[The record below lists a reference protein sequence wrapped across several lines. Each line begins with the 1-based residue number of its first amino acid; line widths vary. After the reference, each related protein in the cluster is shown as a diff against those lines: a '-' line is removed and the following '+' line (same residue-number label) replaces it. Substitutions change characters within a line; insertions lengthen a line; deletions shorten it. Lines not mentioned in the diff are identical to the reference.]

1 MKQSIKTAA
10 LCVALTATSAGVV
23 SCMSQNEKSTGCVS
37 PQEKLLVHD
46 QQINEIIAQMSL
58 EEKVEMLHSKT
69 IMSSEGVPRLGI
81 QDVKYADGP
90 FAVREEIGDG
100 FRPMNWTTDSAT
112 YYPTGSALAATWSYD
127 LAYAYGNGLGT
138 EARRRGKDI
147 ILGPAM
153 NIQRLPIGGRTY
165 EYFSE
170 DPALNA
176 VLAVGFTKGMQD
188 AGTAACLKHYAL
200 NNQETNRGSV
210 DVIIAERPM
219 REIYLKAFEAAVK
232 EGGAM
237 CVMPAY
243 NKVNGYYGSENNHL
257 NNVILRGE
265 WGFKG
270 MTVSDWGGTHST
282 MGAALGGLN
291 VQMTGDNYFG
301 PALIDSVRAGKLDES
316 IVDDKVREI
325 LRLRFAIEPITADNA
340 NKVKISQKEQQQT
353 AYNVAA
359 KSIVL
364 LKNEKATL
372 PFDPATTKKIAVIGL
387 NATAIT
393 GSGGMGAG
401 AKTPYEITPLQ
412 GLKNRLGNSVEIR
425 YAQAYK
431 HYMGMF
437 AGQRAGT
444 AEIANSLDEA
454 PDAALLKEAL
464 ETAKGADLVLF
475 FAGTNKFIESEG
487 IDRENILLPVSQD
500 IIISKIAEVNP
511 NIVTVVVSGGPCDLR
526 VVESKSNAIVQAWW
540 NGLEGG
546 HALADVLLGRIAP
559 SGKLPFTFPLK
570 LEDSPAFALNTFS
583 DEVVSDGD
591 VFAAQFRHDIVGDTE
606 YNAEDRSP
614 KAYYSEGL
622 LVGYRWFDTK
632 EIPVLY
638 PFGHGLS
645 YVDFGYANLHI
656 DKSNYAADET
666 ITVTFDLTNNGAME
680 ADEVVQLYV
689 SRPNAKVEWPVKELK
704 AFRRVTLGAGNSQ
717 TVELSFPVADL
728 RYWDEATNGWQLEKG
743 TIELLVGGSSAQLP
757 LKVTVE
763 I

>member
-1 MKQSIKTAA
+1 MKRILKNAVRLMIIT
-10 LCVALTATSAGVV
+10 TIAGANA
-23 SCMSQNEKSTGCVS
+23 QNT
-37 PQEKLLVHD
+37 PQEKLTVND
-46 QQINEIIAQMSL
+46 QKINAIIAQMTL

-81 QDVKYADGP
+81 QDIKYADGP

-100 FRPMNWTTDSAT
+100 FQPLNWTTDSAT

-127 LAYAYGNGLGT
+127 LAYDYGKALGT

-153 NIQRLPIGGRTY
+153 NIQRLPVGGRTY

-170 DPALNA
+170 DPALNT
-176 VLAVGFTKGMQD
+176 VLAVGYTKGMQD

-291 VQMTGDNYFG
+291 VQMTGDNFFG
-301 PALIDSVRAGKLDES
+301 PPLIEAVREGKLNES
-316 IVDDKVREI
+316 VIDDKVREI
-325 LRLRFAIEPITADNA
+325 LRLRFAVEAIPNEKA
-340 NKVKISQKEQQQT
+340 NTVKISQKEQQEV
-353 AYNVAA
+353 AYNVATKA
-359 KSIVL
+359 IVL
-364 LKNEKATL
+364 LKNEKTVL
-372 PFDPATTKKIAVIGL
+372 PINPSKTKKIAVIGL
-387 NATAIT
+387 NATAPT
-393 GSGGMGAG
+393 AWGGMGAG

-412 GLKNRLGNSVEIR
+412 GLQNRLGDQVEIQ

-431 HYMGMF
+431 NFLGMF
-437 AGQRAGT
+437 AAYRPNDPTLAQT
-444 AEIANSLDEA
+444 LDEA
-454 PDAALLKEAL
+454 PDATLLAEAL
-464 ETAKGADLVLF
+464 SVARNADLVLF

-487 IDRENILLPVSQD
+487 VDRENITLPVSQD
-500 IIISKIAEVNP
+500 LIIAKLAEVNP

-526 VVESKSNAIVQAWW
+526 VVEEKSKAIVQAWW

-546 HALADVLLGRIAP
+546 HALADVLLGTIAP

-570 LEDSPAFALNTFS
+570 LEDSPAYALNNFS
-583 DEVVSDGD
+583 SEVVSDGD
-591 VFAAQFRHDIVGDTE
+591 VFAAQFRHDIVGDAE
-606 YNAEDRSP
+606 YDPNIHSP
-614 KAYYSEGL
+614 KAYYSEGS

-632 EIPVLY
+632 GVPVLY

-645 YVDFGYANLHI
+645 YVDFNYANI
-656 DKSNYAADET
+656 RSDKKQYAADD
-666 ITVTFDLTNNGAME
+666 IIKVSFDLTNQGTMA

-689 SRPNAKVEWPVKELK
+689 RRLDAQVEWPNKELK
-704 AFRRVTLGAGNSQ
+704 TFERVTLAAGQ
-717 TVELSFPVADL
+717 TRTVTLEVPVAEL
-728 RYWDEATNGWQLEKG
+728 RYWDESTNGWQLENG
-743 TIELLVGGSSAQLP
+743 QLEVLVGRSSADMP
-757 LKVTVE
+757 LKMTVG

>member
-1 MKQSIKTAA
+1 MKQSMKNVAGLLLIATLAGCNAA
-10 LCVALTATSAGVV
+10 QQQS
-23 SCMSQNEKSTGCVS
+23 SS
-37 PQEKLLVHD
+37 PQEKLTVND
-46 QQINEIIAQMSL
+46 KKINELIAQMSL

-81 QDVKYADGP
+81 QDIKYADGP
-90 FAVREEIGDG
+90 FAVREELGDG
-100 FRPMNWTTDSAT
+100 FRPLNWTTDSAT
-112 YYPTGSALAATWSYD
+112 YYPTGSALAATWSSD
-127 LAYAYGNGLGT
+127 LAYQYGNALGT

-176 VLAVGFTKGMQD
+176 VLAVGYTKGMQD

-200 NNQETNRGSV
+200 NNQETNRGSM

-243 NKVNGYYGSENNHL
+243 NKVNGYYGSENIHL
-257 NNVILRGE
+257 NNDILRGE

-282 MGAALGGLN
+282 MGAALGGLD

-301 PALIDSVRAGKLDES
+301 PVLIDSVRAGKLNES

-325 LRLRFAIEPITADNA
+325 LRLRFAIEAIPDDKA
-340 NKVKISQKEQQQT
+340 NTVKISQKEQQQV
-353 AYNVAA
+353 AYNVAT

-364 LKNEKATL
+364 LKNEKAAL
-372 PFDPATTKKIAVIGL
+372 PINTAKTKKIAVIGL
-387 NATAIT
+387 NATAT
-393 GSGGMGAG
+393 TASGGMGAG

-412 GLKNRLGNSVEIR
+412 GLKNRIGQGVEIQ
-425 YAQAYK
+425 YAPAYK

-437 AGQRAGT
+437 AGNKANT
-444 AEIANSLDEA
+444 PVIAQTLDEA
-454 PDAALLKEAL
+454 PDATLLAEAI
-464 ETAKGADLVLF
+464 AAARNADLVLF

-487 IDRENILLPVSQD
+487 IDRENITLPVSQD
-500 IIISKIAEVNP
+500 VIIAKIAEVNP

-526 VVESKSNAIVQAWW
+526 VVEKKSNAIVQAWW

-546 HALADVLLGRIAP
+546 NALADVLLGNISP

-570 LEDSPAFALNTFS
+570 LEDSPAFALGNFS
-583 DEVVSDGD
+583 KEVVSDGD
-591 VFAAQFRHDIVGDTE
+591 VFATQFRHDIVGDTE
-606 YNAEDRSP
+606 YDPADRSP
-614 KAYYSEGL
+614 KVRYSEGS

-632 EIPVLY
+632 NIPVLY

-645 YVDFGYANLHI
+645 YTKFEYANI
-656 DKSNYAADET
+656 KSDKTKYAAND
-666 ITVTFDLTNNGAME
+666 IIKISFDVANKGSME

-689 SRPNAKVEWPVKELK
+689 SRPDAKVEWPQKELK
-704 AFRRVTLGAGNSQ
+704 AFRRVSIGAGQ
-717 TVELSFPVADL
+717 TQAITLEVPVAEL
-728 RYWDEATNGWQLEKG
+728 RYWDEAANGWELENG
-743 TIELLVGGSSAQLP
+743 SIEVLVGTSSAELP
-757 LKVTVE
+757 LRTTVS

>member
-1 MKQSIKTAA
+1 MKRITKNLA
-10 LCVALTATSAGVV
+10 LLVLITTMAGCISNVP
-23 SCMSQNEKSTGCVS
+23 QNT
-37 PQEKLLVHD
+37 PQEKLTVND
-46 QQINEIIAQMSL
+46 KKINEIITQMTL

-69 IMSSEGVPRLGI
+69 IMSSEGIPRLGI
-81 QDVKYADGP
+81 QDIKYADGP

-100 FRPMNWTTDSAT
+100 FQPLNWTSDSAT

-127 LAYAYGNGLGT
+127 LAYDYGNALGT

-153 NIQRLPIGGRTY
+153 NIQRLPVGGRTY

-176 VLAVGFTKGMQD
+176 VLAVGYTKGMQD

-200 NNQETNRGSV
+200 NNQETNRGSI

-291 VQMTGDNYFG
+291 VQMTGDEYLG
-301 PALIDSVRAGKLDES
+301 PPLIDSVRAGKINES
-316 IVDDKVREI
+316 VIDDKVREI
-325 LRLRFAIEPITADNA
+325 LRLRFAIEAIPNDKA
-340 NKVKISQKEQQQT
+340 NTVKISQKEQQQV

-364 LKNEKATL
+364 LKNGKEVL
-372 PFDPATTKKIAVIGL
+372 PIDTKKTKKIAVIGL
-387 NATAIT
+387 NATAT
-393 GSGGMGAG
+393 TASGGMGAG

-412 GLKNRLGNSVEIR
+412 GLKNRIENDVEIQ
-425 YAQAYK
+425 YAPAYK
-431 HYMGMF
+431 NYMGMF
-437 AGQRAGT
+437 AGSKANT
-444 AEIANSLDEA
+444 CEIAQTLDEA
-454 PDAALLKEAL
+454 PDATLLAEAI
-464 ETAKGADLVLF
+464 AAARNADLILF

-487 IDRENILLPVSQD
+487 IDRENILLPVCQD
-500 IIISKIAEVNP
+500 IIITKLAEVNP

-526 VVESKSNAIVQAWW
+526 VVEKKSDAIVQAWW

-546 HALADVLLGRIAP
+546 HALADVLLGNISP

-570 LEDSPAFALNTFS
+570 LEDSPAYALGNFS
-583 DEVVSDGD
+583 KEVISDGD
-591 VFAAQFRHDIVGDTE
+591 VFAAQFRHDIVGETE
-606 YNAEDRSP
+606 YDHNVNSP
-614 KAYYSEGL
+614 KAHYSEGL

-632 EIPVLY
+632 NMPVLY

-645 YVDFGYANLHI
+645 YANFDYANI
-656 DKSNYAADET
+656 KSDKSNYAANDV
-666 ITVTFDLTNNGAME
+666 IKISFDVTNKGSME

-689 SRPNAKVEWPVKELK
+689 RHLDAKVEWPYKELK
-704 AFRRVTLGAGNSQ
+704 SFQRTTIAAGKTQSVTLE
-717 TVELSFPVADL
+717 VPVAEL
-728 RYWDEATNGWQLEKG
+728 RYWDEASNGWKLESG
-743 TIELLVGGSSAQLP
+743 TIEVLVGTSSAKLP
-757 LKVTVE
+757 LTTKIT

>member
-1 MKQSIKTAA
+1 MKQIIKSMT
-10 LCVALTATSAGVV
+10 LLV
-23 SCMSQNEKSTGCVS
+23 SLAVITGCNTPQS
-37 PQEKLLVHD
+37 TPQEKLIVND
-46 QQINEIIAQMSL
+46 EKINEIIAQMTL

-81 QDVKYADGP
+81 QDIKYADGP
-90 FAVREEIGDG
+90 FAVREEIGEG
-100 FRPMNWTTDSAT
+100 FQPLNWTTDSAT

-127 LAYAYGNGLGT
+127 LAYDYGNALGI

-170 DPALNA
+170 DPVLNA
-176 VLAVGFTKGMQD
+176 ILAVGYTKGMQD
-188 AGTAACLKHYAL
+188 AGIAACLKHYAL

-270 MTVSDWGGTHST
+270 MTVSDWGGTHNT

-301 PALIDSVRAGKLDES
+301 PALIDSVRAGKLNES

-325 LRLRFAIEPITADNA
+325 LRLRFAIEPIQNDKA
-340 NKVKISQKEQQQT
+340 NTVKISQKEQQQV

-364 LKNEKATL
+364 LKNEKEVL
-372 PFDPATTKKIAVIGL
+372 PINIKQTKKIAVIGL
-387 NATAIT
+387 NATAT
-393 GSGGMGAG
+393 TASGGMGAG

-412 GLKNRLGNSVEIR
+412 GLKNRIGNDVEIQ
-425 YAQAYK
+425 YAPAYK
-431 HYMGMF
+431 NYMGMF
-437 AGQRAGT
+437 AGSKANT
-444 AEIANSLDEA
+444 PEIAQTLDEA
-454 PDAALLKEAL
+454 PDATLLAEAI
-464 ETAKGADLVLF
+464 AAARNADLVLF

-500 IIISKIAEVNP
+500 IIIAKLAEVNP
-511 NIVTVVVSGGPCDLR
+511 NIVTIVVSGGPCDLR
-526 VVESKSNAIVQAWW
+526 VVERKSNAIVQAWW

-546 HALADVLLGRIAP
+546 HALADVLLGNISP

-570 LEDSPAFALNTFS
+570 LEDSPAYALNNFS
-583 DEVVSDGD
+583 KEVVSDGD
-591 VFAAQFRHDIVGDTE
+591 VFAAQFRHDIVGETE
-606 YNAEDRSP
+606 YDHNANSP
-614 KAYYSEGL
+614 KAHYSEGL

-632 EIPVLY
+632 NMPVLY

-645 YVDFGYANLHI
+645 YVSFDYANI
-656 DKSNYAADET
+656 KSDKSKYAPNDVIKISFD
-666 ITVTFDLTNNGAME
+666 ITNKGSME

-689 SRPNAKVEWPVKELK
+689 HRPDAKVEWPHKELK
-704 AFRRVTLGAGNSQ
+704 AFRRSTLAAGKTQSI
-717 TVELSFPVADL
+717 TLEIPVAEL
-728 RYWDEATNGWQLEKG
+728 RYWDEASNGWKLENG
-743 TIELLVGGSSAQLP
+743 TIEILVGTSSAKLP
-757 LKVTVE
+757 LTTKIT

>member
-1 MKQSIKTAA
+1 MKQIIKAATVLMTFTAI
-10 LCVALTATSAGVV
+10 TACHAP
-23 SCMSQNEKSTGCVS
+23 QL
-37 PQEKLLVHD
+37 PQEKLTVND
-46 QQINEIIAQMSL
+46 EKINRIISEMTL

-81 QDVKYADGP
+81 QDIKYADGP
-90 FAVREEIGDG
+90 FAVREELGEG
-100 FRPMNWTTDSAT
+100 FRPLNWTTDSAT
-112 YYPTGSALAATWSYD
+112 YFPTGSALAATWSYK
-127 LAYAYGNGLGT
+127 LAYDYGNALGT

-153 NIQRLPIGGRTY
+153 NIQRLPTGGRTY

-176 VLAVGFTKGMQD
+176 ALAVAYTKGMQD

-210 DVIIAERPM
+210 DVIIDERPM

-282 MGAALGGLN
+282 MGAALGGLD
-291 VQMTGDNYFG
+291 VQMTGDDFFG
-301 PALIDSVRAGKLDES
+301 PALIDSVRAGKLNES
-316 IVDDKVREI
+316 VVDDKVREI
-325 LRLRFAIEPITADNA
+325 LRLRFAIEPIPNEKA
-340 NKVKISQKEQQQT
+340 NTVKISQKEQHEV

-359 KSIVL
+359 KAIVL

-372 PFDPATTKKIAVIGL
+372 PIQTGRVKKIAVIGL
-387 NATAIT
+387 NATAST
-393 GSGGMGAG
+393 ASGGMGAG

-412 GLKNRLGNSVEIR
+412 GLKNRLGGDVEIQ

-437 AGQRAGT
+437 AGHRANT
-444 AEIANSLDEA
+444 PEIAQTLDEA
-454 PDAALLKEAL
+454 PNATLLDEAIAAARS
-464 ETAKGADLVLF
+464 ADLVLF

-487 IDRENILLPVSQD
+487 IDRENITLPVSQD
-500 IIISKIAEVNP
+500 IIIAKLAEVNS
-511 NIVTVVVSGGPCDLR
+511 NIVTIVVSGGPCDLK
-526 VVESKSNAIVQAWW
+526 VVERKSNAIIQAWW

-546 HALADVLLGRIAP
+546 HALADVLLGNISP
-559 SGKLPFTFPLK
+559 SGKLPFTFPVNQ
-570 LEDSPAFALNTFS
+570 EDSPAFALGNFS
-583 DEVVSDGD
+583 NKVVSDGD
-591 VFAAQFRHDIVGDTE
+591 VFAAQFRHDIIGETE
-606 YNAEDRSP
+606 YDHNIHSP
-614 KAYYSEGL
+614 KAHYSEGL

-632 EIPVLY
+632 GVPVLF

-645 YVDFGYANLHI
+645 YADFNYANI
-656 DKSNYAADET
+656 RSDKSKYAAKDV
-666 ITVTFDLTNNGAME
+666 IKISFDLTNNGSME

-689 SRPNAKVEWPVKELK
+689 RRLDSEIEWPHKELK
-704 AFRRVTLGAGNSQ
+704 AFERVTLGAGKTQSI
-717 TVELSFPVADL
+717 TLEVPVAEL
-728 RYWDEATNGWQLEKG
+728 RHWDEATNGWQLQNG
-743 TIELLVGGSSAQLP
+743 AIEVLVGGSSAQLP
-757 LKVTVE
+757 LKTTLN

>member
-1 MKQSIKTAA
+1 MSLIAMTVCIESCQTPNGNLAGGTDP
-10 LCVALTATSAGVV
+10 LTV
-23 SCMSQNEKSTGCVS
+23 NDEK
-37 PQEKLLVHD
+37 
-46 QQINEIIAQMSL
+46 INKIIAQMTL

-81 QDVKYADGP
+81 QDIKYADGP
-90 FAVREEIGDG
+90 FAVREEIGEG
-100 FRPMNWTTDSAT
+100 FRPLNWTTDSAT

-127 LAYAYGNGLGT
+127 LAYDYGNALGT

-153 NIQRLPIGGRTY
+153 NIQRLPVGGRTY

-170 DPALNA
+170 DPMLNA
-176 VLAVGFTKGMQD
+176 ILAVGYTKGMQD

-282 MGAALGGLN
+282 MGAALGGLD

-301 PALIDSVRAGKLDES
+301 PALVDSVRAGKLNES

-325 LRLRFAIEPITADNA
+325 LRLRFAIEPIPNDRA
-340 NKVKISQKEQQQT
+340 NTVKISQKEQHEV

-364 LKNEKATL
+364 LKNEKAVL
-372 PFDPATTKKIAVIGL
+372 PINTGKIKKIAVVGL
-387 NATAIT
+387 NATAT
-393 GSGGMGAG
+393 TASGGMGAG

-412 GLKNRLGNSVEIR
+412 GLKNRIGNEVEIQ
-425 YAQAYK
+425 YAPAYK
-431 HYMGMF
+431 NYMGMF
-437 AGQRAGT
+437 AGNRANDPS
-444 AEIANSLDEA
+444 IAQTLDEA
-454 PDAALLKEAL
+454 PDVTLLAEAIA
-464 ETAKGADLVLF
+464 TAKSADLVLF

-500 IIISKIAEVNP
+500 IIISKLAEVNP
-511 NIVTVVVSGGPCDLR
+511 NIVTIVVSGGPCDLR
-526 VVESKSNAIVQAWW
+526 VVEKKSNAIIQAWW

-546 HALADVLLGRIAP
+546 HALADVLLGNISP
-559 SGKLPFTFPLK
+559 SGKLPFTFPMK
-570 LEDSPAFALNTFS
+570 LADSPAYALGNFS
-583 DEVVSDGD
+583 KDVVSDGD
-591 VFAAQFRHDIVGDTE
+591 VFAAQFRHDIVGETE
-606 YNAEDRSP
+606 YNHNTDSP
-614 KAYYSEGL
+614 VAYYSEGL

-632 EIPVLY
+632 NVPVLY

-645 YVDFGYANLHI
+645 YGDFKYTNI
-656 DKSNYAADET
+656 RSDKSQYAAKDV
-666 ITVTFDLTNNGAME
+666 IKISFDLANNGSME

-689 SRPNAKVEWPVKELK
+689 RRLDAKVEWPSKELK
-704 AFRRVTLGAGNSQ
+704 AFERVTLGAGQ
-717 TVELSFPVADL
+717 TKAITLEVPVAEL
-728 RYWDEATNGWQLEKG
+728 RYWDETTNDWQLESG
-743 TIELLVGGSSAQLP
+743 TIEFLVGGSSDDVP
-757 LKVTVE
+757 LNTQVSVSK
-763 I
+763 

>member
-1 MKQSIKTAA
+1 MKRIIKNTAR
-10 LCVALTATSAGVV
+10 LLFVATLAG
-23 SCMSQNEKSTGCVS
+23 CNAAQQS
-37 PQEKLLVHD
+37 PQDKLTVND
-46 QQINEIIAQMSL
+46 RKINEIIAQMTL

-81 QDVKYADGP
+81 QDIKYADGP
-90 FAVREEIGDG
+90 FAVREELGDG
-100 FRPMNWTTDSAT
+100 FKPLNWTTDSAT
-112 YYPTGSALAATWSYD
+112 YYPTGSALAATWSAD
-127 LAYAYGNGLGT
+127 LAYDYGNALGT

-176 VLAVGFTKGMQD
+176 ALAVGYTKGMQD

-200 NNQETNRGSV
+200 NNQETNRGSM

-243 NKVNGYYGSENNHL
+243 NKVNGYYGSENVHL
-257 NNVILRGE
+257 NNDILRGE

-282 MGAALGGLN
+282 MGAALGGLD

-301 PALIDSVRAGKLDES
+301 PALIDSVRAGKLSEA

-325 LRLRFAIEPITADNA
+325 LRLRFAIEAIPNDKA
-340 NKVKISQKEQQQT
+340 NTVKISQKEQQQV

-364 LKNEKATL
+364 LKNESSIL
-372 PFDPATTKKIAVIGL
+372 PINTAKTKKIAVIGL
-387 NATAIT
+387 NATAT
-393 GSGGMGAG
+393 TASGGMGAG

-412 GLKNRLGNSVEIR
+412 GLKNRIGKDVEIQ
-425 YAQAYK
+425 YAPAYK

-437 AGQRAGT
+437 AGNKANT
-444 AEIANSLDEA
+444 PAIAQTLDEM
-454 PDAALLKEAL
+454 PDVTLLAEAIA
-464 ETAKGADLVLF
+464 TARNADLVLF

-487 IDRENILLPVSQD
+487 IDRENIMLPVSQD
-500 IIISKIAEVNP
+500 VIIVRIAEVNP
-511 NIVTVVVSGGPCDLR
+511 HIVTIVVSGGPCDLR
-526 VVESKSNAIVQAWW
+526 VVEKNSNAIVQAWW

-546 HALADVLLGRIAP
+546 NALADVLLGRVSP
-559 SGKLPFTFPLK
+559 SGKLPFTYPLK
-570 LEDSPAFALNTFS
+570 LEDSPAYALGTFS
-583 DEVVSDGD
+583 KEVVSDGD
-591 VFAAQFRHDIVGDTE
+591 VFAAQFRHDIVGETE
-606 YNAEDRSP
+606 YDPADRSP
-614 KAYYSEGL
+614 KVHYAEGL

-632 EIPVLY
+632 GIPVLY

-645 YVDFGYANLHI
+645 YARFEYANI
-656 DKSNYAADET
+656 RSDKSTYTAQD
-666 ITVTFDLTNNGAME
+666 IIKISFDVTNKGAME

-689 SRPNAKVEWPVKELK
+689 SRPDAKVEWPHKELK
-704 AFRRVTLGAGNSQ
+704 AFKRVTSGAGKTQ
-717 TVELSFPVADL
+717 TLTLEVPVAEL
-728 RYWDEATNGWQLEKG
+728 RYWDEATNGWRLESG
-743 TIELLVGGSSAQLP
+743 TIEVLVGTSSGELP
-757 LKVTVE
+757 LKTTVS